1 MNIFTPIND
10 LVELVYQADLSNLVY
25 NLFAVLGYVCVFVLA
40 LVYRKH
46 YGISKRDA
54 ILIPLLLYILGS
66 IWIRL
71 IGWAESGFTIFGPNN
86 IVKGY
91 SFFPLFGLLVAKW
104 FKKDF
109 RLVMDFTAP
118 CFPLTQFVC
127 HLGCPFIGCCCGF
140 PMENGLWHPFWRS
153 YLFPCQLLES
163 FVAGIIT
170 VVCILIARKDE
181 YRVTGKIYPIFLILF
196 GGTRFFLEFLRDNT
210 KLFWGIS
217 DLALW
222 ALLMVVVGTVWLI
235 VDKKKAKEPEKA

>member
-1 MNIFTPIND
+1 MNIFAPLNVLIAK
-10 LVELVYQADLSNLVY
+10 VYEAGLSNLVY
-25 NLFAVLGYVCVFVLA
+25 NLFAVFGYVCVLVFA

-46 YGISKRDA
+46 YDISKRDA
-54 ILIPLLLYILGS
+54 ILIPLLLYILGG

-71 IGWAESGFTIFGPNN
+71 IGWAESGFTYFGANN
-86 IVKGY
+86 IVKGF

-127 HLGCPFIGCCCGF
+127 HLACPFAGCCCGY
-140 PMENGLWHPFWRS
+140 PMAHGLWNPLYDT
-153 YLFPCQLLES
+153 YLFPSQLLES
-163 FVAGIIT
+163 FVGGIIT
-170 VVCILIARKDE
+170 VVCILIARKNKYE
-181 YRVTGKIYPIFLILF
+181 VTGKIYPIFLILF

-235 VDKKKAKEPEKA
+235 VDKKKSKKPEKA